1 MMMNLGELL
10 HRGIDI
16 FAASISLSTFR
27 DQIYYEL
34 ITAQN
39 SNQKLFLKVTVP
51 TVSVFKYNGKSSNII
66 FQNNGMVPKP
76 SIALFIIFYLV
87 ILLFV

>member
-51 TVSVFKYNGKSSNII
+51 TVSVFKYNDNK
-66 FQNNGMVPKP
+66 
-76 SIALFIIFYLV
+76 YV
-87 ILLFV
+87 ILFFRIMVWYQNLRQLYL